1 MVQGVHLHLGA
12 ELPVFHGEA
21 PLAAAVHEPL
31 IERDGQL
38 RPGGPGKAGAAGGGV
53 RVEGELGDHQ
63 KASPHLLQVQIH
75 LVVFILKDPQVAD
88 LLRQLVGGLLRI
100 PGTHPQQHEKS
111 LADLAPDLSV
121 DGDGGMVNAGD
132 DSAHRG

>member
-1 MVQGVHLHLGA
+1 MNLNL
-12 ELPVFHGEA
+12 
-21 PLAAAVHEPL
+21 
-31 IERDGQL
+31 
-38 RPGGPGKAGAAGGGV
+38 
-53 RVEGELGDHQ
+53 
-63 KASPHLLQVQIH
+63 KASPHLLQIQIH

-132 DSAHRG
+132 DSAHRRYSSLQVLRIPEPSFG